1 VGFETFL
8 QASHDFHPPNAAHP
22 ASEGLALREPVEW
35 QGKQQSE
42 YANTSDIVGM
52 PVMVLVTSISY
63 FTQRTSRRHRQVSV
77 KDCSELPT
85 INSVE

>member
-8 QASHDFHPPNAAHP
+8 QVSHDFHPPNAAHP
-22 ASEGLALREPVEW
+22 ASEGLALRESVEW

-52 PVMVLVTSISY
+52 PVMVLVTTICY
-63 FTQRTSRRHRQVSV
+63 FTQRTARRGRQVFA
-77 KDCSELPT
+77 
-85 INSVE
+85 INSAE